1 MVTLE
6 LTESTALLNSEG
18 VKQVLSPLT
27 KRGVQVALDDFGT
40 GYSSIN
46 TLRQLPISE
55 VKIDRSFVT
64 DIMENQQDA
73 KLVKTIL
80 AMAKALNLRVVAEG
94 VENHEQAAYLTR
106 AGCDGIQ
113 GYLYARPMSIGQLT
127 IFIQNRQQP
136 SLS

>member
-1 MVTLE
+1 M
-6 LTESTALLNSEG
+6 
-18 VKQVLSPLT
+18 
-27 KRGVQVALDDFGT
+27 
-40 GYSSIN
+40 
-46 TLRQLPISE
+46 
-55 VKIDRSFVT
+55 KIDRSFVT